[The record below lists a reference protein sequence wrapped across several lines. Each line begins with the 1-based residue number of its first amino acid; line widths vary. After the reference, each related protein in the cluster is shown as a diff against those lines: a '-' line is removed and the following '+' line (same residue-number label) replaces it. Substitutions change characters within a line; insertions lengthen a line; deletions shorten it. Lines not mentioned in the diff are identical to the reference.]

1 MKTKFHF
8 YLLLA
13 LAAFVFSISA
23 EEKKAAA
30 KPLKALLFAGGGY
43 HDYEKLAPHLTNRIG
58 QLLPIQFDVKTN
70 LDLLKNK
77 NFAEGYDVVV
87 YDICYDEIE
96 SVLLENALNATPD
109 RKSVV

>member
-1 MKTKFHF
+1 MKTKLRFC
-8 YLLLA
+8 LLLA
-13 LAAFVFSISA
+13 LFAFVISISA
-23 EEKKAAA
+23 DEKKAA

-58 QLLPIQFDVKTN
+58 QLVPMSFDVKTN

-77 NFAEGYDVVV
+77 NFADGYDAVV

-96 SVLLENALNATPD
+96 SALLENALNAT
-109 RKSVV
+109 RA